1 MIEGVERSPDE
12 AAKLTVHTGM
22 DLHDLMSALQQ
33 ASDLELLRL
42 RTAIDHLLQ
51 SPTRIL
57 AVRQR
62 LQLGQEVHF
71 WNLRDNRTQHGR
83 ITKFKSDQLLI
94 LAENPPQYWWV
105 PYAAIQLDPSQ
116 APLPE
121 PPTPLGRAD
130 FALGDMVSFEGRDL
144 IQRLGSIVRLNQKTA
159 TVSCDGHS
167 WRVSFAL
174 LRHVVEL

>member
-1 MIEGVERSPDE
+1 
-12 AAKLTVHTGM
+12 M
-22 DLHDLMSALQQ
+22 DLHDLMSSLQQ
-33 ASDLELLRL
+33 ASDLDLLRL
-42 RTAIDHLLQ
+42 QAAIDHLLQ

-62 LQLGQEVHF
+62 LHVGQEVHF
-71 WNLRDNRTQHGR
+71 WNMRDNRMQQGR

-94 LAENPPQYWWV
+94 LAEDPAQYWWV
-105 PYAAIQLDPSQ
+105 SYAAILLDPEQ

-121 PPTPLGRAD
+121 TARPLTRSD
-130 FALGDMVSFEGRDL
+130 FALGDTVSFEGRDL

-159 TVSCDGHS
+159 TVSCDGHQ

-174 LRHVVEL
+174 LHHVVDL

>member
-1 MIEGVERSPDE
+1 MATSSNLIDSTLPELYVRE
-12 AAKLTVHTGM
+12 
-22 DLHDLMSALQQ
+22 LMNALQH
-33 ASDLELLRL
+33 ACDLDLLRL

-57 AVRQR
+57 AVRQH
-62 LQLGQEVHF
+62 LHIGQQIHF

-94 LAENPPQYWWV
+94 LADNPAQYWWV

-121 PPTPLGRAD
+121 PPEPKGRSD
-130 FALGDMVSFEGRDL
+130 FALGDTVSFEGRDL
-144 IQRLGSIVRLNQKTA
+144 IQYLGSIVRMNQKTA
-159 TVSCDGHS
+159 TVSCDGHE
-167 WRVSFAL
+167 WRVSYAL
-174 LRHVVEL
+174 LRHVVDL

>member
-1 MIEGVERSPDE
+1 MERPSDA

-22 DLHDLMSALQQ
+22 DLHDLMNALQQ
-33 ASDLELLRL
+33 APDLDLLRL

-51 SPTRIL
+51 SPTRLL

-62 LQLGQEVHF
+62 LQLGQEVDF
-71 WNLRDNRTQHGR
+71 WNLRDNRMQHGR

-105 PYAAIQLDPSQ
+105 PYAAIPLDPSQ
-116 APLPE
+116 APLQE
-121 PPTPLGRAD
+121 PPRPPGRAD
-130 FALGDMVSFEGRDL
+130 FALGDTVSFEGRDL

-159 TVSCDGHS
+159 TVSCDGHQ
-167 WRVSFAL
+167 WRVSFEL
-174 LRHVVEL
+174 LRHVVDL

>member
-1 MIEGVERSPDE
+1 MPPDE
-12 AAKLTVHTGM
+12 AAQRTAHIGM

-33 ASDLELLRL
+33 ASDLDLLRL

-51 SPTRIL
+51 HPPRIL

-62 LQLGQEVHF
+62 LQVGQEVHY
-71 WNLRDNRTQHGR
+71 WNLRDNRMQQGR
-83 ITKFKSDQLLI
+83 ITQFKSDQLLI

-105 PYAAIQLDPSQ
+105 PYAAIQLDPRQ
-116 APLPE
+116 APLPQ
-121 PPTPLGRAD
+121 PPRPLGRAD
-130 FALGDMVSFEGRDL
+130 FTLGETVSFEGRDL

-159 TVSCDGHS
+159 TVSCDGHE

-174 LRHVVEL
+174 LRHVVDL